1 MESLGR
7 IGETLPPDELAE
19 KELQAAFRG
28 AALSLTGLFKIGKK
42 ASKKGKHLVQSLYW
56 RCGSHGRRG
65 RFHTTLLSPDQQ
77 LTPSHPTRSLLSR
90 EA

>member
-42 ASKKGKHLVQSLYW
+42 ASKKGKHLVQSLLALW
-56 RCGSHGRRG
+56 ESWA
-65 RFHTTLLSPDQQ
+65 TW
-77 LTPSHPTRSLLSR
+77 SLPHDPVI
-90 EA
+90 A